1 MCSTKSLLDV
11 LITSNDQLVIKSG
24 VFQSSISDHDV
35 VYANLRLKNNRR
47 KPIYITSRSF
57 KNYNRTVF
65 QESLSFVPWSTVLS
79 IFEDLDD
86 KLFAFDCLF
95 NDVLDDFAPIKTFKS
110 RGRSNPFITPEIKS
124 LMKTRDY
131 WRALARKTDDLLAW
145 SAYKNFKKEVK
156 WEIKIAE
163 MEFVQEQIKNNLNNS
178 NCLWKTIRM
187 CIPSKSCSQHK
198 SFSKDDKDV
207 ANEFNQFFSNVGQ
220 SANKSIQSLIFK
232 ADDFNPT
239 EFAPLNHPISEQF
252 HFRTVTAN
260 EVQAIL
266 MSIPCLLYTSPSPRD
281 LSTSRMP
288 SSA

>member
-1 MCSTKSLLDV
+1 M
-11 LITSNDQLVIKSG
+11 
-24 VFQSSISDHDV
+24 
-35 VYANLRLKNNRR
+35 
-47 KPIYITSRSF
+47 
-57 KNYNRTVF
+57 
-65 QESLSFVPWSTVLS
+65 
-79 IFEDLDD
+79 DD

-131 WRALARKTDDLLAW
+131 WRALARKTDDFLAW

-156 WEIKIAE
+156 REIKIAQ

-207 ANEFNQFFSNVGQ
+207 ANEFNQFFSRLAKMLINQ
-220 SANKSIQSLIFK
+220 FSLLFSRQMTLIQ
-232 ADDFNPT
+232 
-239 EFAPLNHPISEQF
+239 
-252 HFRTVTAN
+252 
-260 EVQAIL
+260 
-266 MSIPCLLYTSPSPRD
+266 
-281 LSTSRMP
+281 P
-288 SSA
+288 SSYH

>member
-131 WRALARKTDDLLAW
+131 WRALQEKPTIC
-145 SAYKNFKKEVK
+145 SHGQP
-156 WEIKIAE
+156 IK
-163 MEFVQEQIKNNLNNS
+163 
-178 NCLWKTIRM
+178 
-187 CIPSKSCSQHK
+187 
-198 SFSKDDKDV
+198 
-207 ANEFNQFFSNVGQ
+207 
-220 SANKSIQSLIFK
+220 
-232 ADDFNPT
+232 
-239 EFAPLNHPISEQF
+239 
-252 HFRTVTAN
+252 
-260 EVQAIL
+260 
-266 MSIPCLLYTSPSPRD
+266 
-281 LSTSRMP
+281 TSRRKL
-288 SSA
+288 SGK